1 MVKTFAAEEISIAI
15 DLAEAFLDLDGGRAK
30 LPCWLT
36 SLIMGNRHF
45 TDTSGLF
52 GKSDGNPTALLN
64 LYIKYGMYI
73 DGCELV
79 TSILLGDEN
88 ARRQAAPSRLP
99 ERGSIDFVPY
109 EKIDILWN
117 TIESCLR
124 HLQDR
129 DAKSKLL
136 RSRSAM
142 EYALHKH
149 FQLMKVSEQGMLSA
163 RALQGR

>member
-1 MVKTFAAEEISIAI
+1 MCSNTYKPISFYHLPLLLFFSILHKFARHVEHTARWLRFFQLCIAI
-15 DLAEAFLDLDGGRAK
+15 TLWANYSRHSAV
-30 LPCWLT
+30 
-36 SLIMGNRHF
+36 SNVVILINNMWR
-45 TDTSGLF
+45 
-52 GKSDGNPTALLN
+52 K
-64 LYIKYGMYI
+64 
-73 DGCELV
+73 
-79 TSILLGDEN
+79 
-88 ARRQAAPSRLP
+88 
-99 ERGSIDFVPY
+99 Y

-124 HLQDR
+124 HLQER

-163 RALQGR
+163 RALQGRWIRNCRNYSFTRVFIINTGNRFQ